1 MPIKW
6 SALEVGQAMSE
17 VEAQYNLAIS
27 FLDEAKAKAEEARKI
42 AHLPQYMDQRL
53 VRLVFTIERC
63 SDIKAAAQS
72 VRSSMPDGAVE
83 AEREQAKYSQQ
94 SLTM

>member
-1 MPIKW
+1 MLIKW
-6 SALEVGQAMSE
+6 SALGVDRAMNE
-17 VEAQYNLAIS
+17 VEAQYALASS
-27 FLDEAKAKAEEARKI
+27 FLAEAKAKAEEAHKI

-53 VRLVFTIERC
+53 VRLIYTIERC
-63 SDIKAAAQS
+63 SAVKDAARG
-72 VRSSMPDGAVE
+72 VRGALPDGAVE

>member
-1 MPIKW
+1 MPIRW
-6 SALEVGQAMSE
+6 SALEVDQAMSE
-17 VEAQYNLAIS
+17 VEAQYNLASS
-27 FLDEAKAKAEEARKI
+27 FLAEAKTKAEDARKI

-53 VRLVFTIERC
+53 ARLVFTIERC

-72 VRSSMPDGAVE
+72 IRSAMPDGAVE

-94 SLTM
+94 GLAM